1 MRLSVDVLSVAVHVE
16 EAAGGEGQ
24 LEGGALPGGGTN
36 TNCWIS
42 DFCFTK
48 YMIQQTRRL
57 FTLTGKTRGFTLTT
71 LYLQHSEVRTLQAGQ
86 LERTIE
92 RLRPLQAEPTSLCHL
107 NNKQAI
113 LPNMTLDQWEY
124 RHWNCSDNECPSL
137 KCIRPRQLGGQ
148 LFISTE
154 SVIAIRLSSIKVS
167 PV

>member
-1 MRLSVDVLSVAVHVE
+1 MFSVSLSMLRRLLEEKVSLRAELCQVE
-16 EAAGGEGQ
+16 EQIQIAEYQ
-24 LEGGALPGGGTN
+24 ISALQN
-36 TNCWIS
+36 TW
-42 DFCFTK
+42 
-48 YMIQQTRRL
+48 YVQQTRRL
-57 FTLTGKTRGFTLTT
+57 FILTGKTRGGSLTT

-113 LPNMTLDQWEY
+113 LPNMTLGQWEY
-124 RHWNCSDNECPSL
+124 RHWNSSDNKCPSL

-148 LFISTE
+148 LFISRE

>member
-1 MRLSVDVLSVAVHVE
+1 MFSVSLSMLRRLLEEKVSLRAELCQVE
-16 EAAGGEGQ
+16 EQIQIAEYQISALQ
-24 LEGGALPGGGTN
+24 NTWYNRPGACLFSLGRPEASLSLLS
-36 TNCWIS
+36 IS
-42 DFCFTK
+42 S
-48 YMIQQTRRL
+48 
-57 FTLTGKTRGFTLTT
+57 
-71 LYLQHSEVRTLQAGQ
+71 SEVRTLQAGQ

-113 LPNMTLDQWEY
+113 LPNMTLGQWEY
-124 RHWNCSDNECPSL
+124 RHWNSSDNKCPSL